1 MHSIEDTHF
10 PKVSQADVSALAE
23 RIGEVLQASPE
34 ALAKV
39 EAVHISLVPVIAT
52 RVDITIIPK
61 R

>member
-1 MHSIEDTHF
+1 MYQKENSHV
-10 PKVSQADVSALAE
+10 PKVSLADVSALAE